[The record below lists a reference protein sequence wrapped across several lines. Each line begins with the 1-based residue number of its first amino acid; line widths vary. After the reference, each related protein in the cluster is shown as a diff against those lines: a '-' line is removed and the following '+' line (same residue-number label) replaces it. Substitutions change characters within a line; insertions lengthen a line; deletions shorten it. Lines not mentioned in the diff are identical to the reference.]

1 MQKKLKDRMIKRR
14 RKYKKNKLDVKLV
27 NRKNRKE
34 KIKIVNRKQEKEGTK
49 FDKSTSEEDEGKS
62 LCQEMSDG
70 SLHFSSSSDEEEYA
84 MNSTKVKVV
93 PSSLR
98 QIQQHMQKVKE
109 NLQIMQVCCL
119 FLIFFLSWTNKKIF
133 YHS

>member
-1 MQKKLKDRMIKRR
+1 M
-14 RKYKKNKLDVKLV
+14 

-34 KIKIVNRKQEKEGTK
+34 KIKIVDRKQEKEGTK

-70 SLHFSSSSDEEEYA
+70 SLHFSSSSHEEEYA
-84 MNSTKVKVV
+84 MKSIKVKVV

-109 NLQIMQVCCL
+109 NFQIMQVYVVY
-119 FLIFFLSWTNKKIF
+119 F
-133 YHS
+133 